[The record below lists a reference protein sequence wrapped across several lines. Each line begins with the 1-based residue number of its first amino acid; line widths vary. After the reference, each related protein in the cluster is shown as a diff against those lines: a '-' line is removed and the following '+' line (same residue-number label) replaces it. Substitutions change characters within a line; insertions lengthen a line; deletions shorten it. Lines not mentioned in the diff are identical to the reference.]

1 MKIASDHTF
10 DHVLLPPD
18 RQIPWHSQDSWEFS
32 YVVRGCGRCHIGQES
47 FGFVSGSMMFIPP
60 GVRHCWQFDPHE
72 TDDEGNIENITL
84 LFERTFVDRVTE
96 AFPELSE
103 KLNSLISCTDAVL
116 IPPPVSSGISGIL
129 GRMLSED
136 MAARTLSFLSALLQL
151 SAYIGSDAG
160 KHIPVADSGTGL
172 YGMRLDRIRT
182 YVSCN
187 YSRRISISD
196 MAKYAGMNRSAFCR
210 FFRKHTGKTFI
221 SYLNEFRIQ
230 KAAFLL
236 ENEGCSVSEACYASG
251 FNDISYFSRK
261 FRSIT
266 GRTPSSLL
274 D

>member
-1 MKIASDHTF
+1 MQPDKPPLEESPCSHLSPSVIVCIAYHESRKDEKEVH
-10 DHVLLPPD
+10 
-18 RQIPWHSQDSWEFS
+18 RQVA
-32 YVVRGCGRCHIGQES
+32 VVYKLVC
-47 FGFVSGSMMFIPP
+47 
-60 GVRHCWQFDPHE
+60 
-72 TDDEGNIENITL
+72 
-84 LFERTFVDRVTE
+84 RTCRV
-96 AFPELSE
+96 P
-103 KLNSLISCTDAVL
+103 
-116 IPPPVSSGISGIL
+116 
-129 GRMLSED
+129 
-136 MAARTLSFLSALLQL
+136 
-151 SAYIGSDAG
+151 
-160 KHIPVADSGTGL
+160 GTGL

-187 YSRRISISD
+187 YSRRITISD

-251 FNDISYFSRK
+251 FNDISYLCRK